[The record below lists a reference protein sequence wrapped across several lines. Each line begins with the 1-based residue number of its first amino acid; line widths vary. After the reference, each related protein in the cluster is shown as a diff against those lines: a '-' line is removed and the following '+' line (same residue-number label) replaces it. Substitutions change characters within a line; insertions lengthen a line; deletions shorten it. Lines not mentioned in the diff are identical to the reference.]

1 MKLLTL
7 LFCIA
12 LFVSSISHASYAE
25 DLTIKQKLTDL
36 QALIDKEPPFSFRG
50 GMAGKLFFNGKLK
63 EAILSVEDNKPEI
76 AKVMLQR
83 LFMEMQGHLV
93 IINPILRENIRR
105 SLADILTDIT
115 KESAK

>member
-83 LFMEMQGHLV
+83 LFIEIQGRSA
-93 IINPILRENIRR
+93 IINPMRREDVRR
-105 SLADILTDIT
+105 RLSDILTDMT
-115 KESAK
+115 KE